1 MSNSTE
7 NTIND
12 VVQALE
18 GLVAIAPSIIAIVNT
33 IKTNGSITLDEMN
46 QLMAT
51 RKAAVAEADQKLGG

>member
-18 GLVAIAPSIIAIVNT
+18 GLVAVAPSIIAIVNT
-33 IKTNGSITLDEMN
+33 IKTNGAITLDEMN

-51 RKAAVAEADQKLGG
+51 RQAAVAEADQKLGG

>member
-46 QLMAT
+46 SLMAT